1 MPPRA
6 AAVRGLVDSIPH
18 GEVGPLQSL
27 AAADVQG
34 AWIGG
39 GGGDRADRSGRFRVE
54 DRRPHASVVGRLP
67 DAAVVHP
74 DVEHVRLARYSYGG
88 NGTAAAEGTDE
99 PPAQAG
105 EQGGVVPL
113 RCGAGGDQDGK
124 RDNPC
129 EAFHASPSIPPRPL
143 THPLR
148 GRRFMVVLP
157 SPEAAWI
164 A

>member
-54 DRRPHASVVGRLP
+54 ERRPHASVVGRLP

-88 NGTAAAEGTDE
+88 NGTAPARRAPV
-99 PPAQAG
+99 PPAPARG
-105 EQGGVVPL
+105 PGGGVP
-113 RCGAGGDQDGK
+113 
-124 RDNPC
+124 
-129 EAFHASPSIPPRPL
+129 
-143 THPLR
+143 
-148 GRRFMVVLP
+148 
-157 SPEAAWI
+157 
-164 A
+164 